1 MFANVSDENLEVIVF
16 FSSLIFQINATP
28 SPDNKNSKILI
39 KKKMT
44 VKINTISLVIFPVT
58 IFQVRNV
65 RKQLS

>member
-1 MFANVSDENLEVIVF
+1 MFVNVSDEKLEVIVF

-28 SPDNKNSKILI
+28 SPDNKNSKIL
-39 KKKMT
+39 KKRKMT

-58 IFQVRNV
+58 IIQVRNV

>member
-28 SPDNKNSKILI
+28 SPDNKNSKILF

-44 VKINTISLVIFPVT
+44 VCSSV
-58 IFQVRNV
+58 
-65 RKQLS
+65 